1 MPTQSFFVA
10 DDKIP
15 ISQKKVSIQAEN
27 GLSYELGQQVNF
39 VIPAST
45 GFMMPSETYLRMD
58 VRVQTPA
65 GATKNPALMLD
76 PDLGANVLIRD
87 IRISSGGAQNI
98 LLEELQNVNVLSAL
112 KYDYETNDNLKKKR
126 AMTEGTVLASNV
138 AAPNNGTLEGGCY
151 NVDSNPYF
159 TKGSSTGNAST
170 VVDGDYQTVKAL
182 LTLPTGIFQNDRIFP
197 LTMTEGLRIEIIL
210 ESQNRVFRQLTN
222 TLSTNRIT
230 QNPYFG
236 SLNGSQTSPN
246 TWTHGTN
253 ASFFHLSRLNGMTS
267 LEACP
272 FTVGDEIFFINPE
285 QDADLANPYDSRQV
299 GTNASSTASLTVT
312 ITDIQFDTSG
322 DNSSTT
328 TAQTP
333 GGLAEPW
340 LGSVKIFFADK
351 VNNFTSGSDTTGGSA
366 AENINA
372 IDSNWAVCS
381 MGVESQTNYNP
392 TCSVDNVELIVQQ
405 VEMPPTYVSK
415 MNSMLQAG
423 GAMNYDFLS
432 YTNYKYSQLREDRVV
447 NIRLPIGNSRCKS
460 ILAIPTDAS
469 VYTAKEV
476 ISASGQYKV
485 NELSG
490 DCGTAAY
497 AQNYSTRPG
506 LVGIADKVSQYQFI
520 YDGKLNPNRKVPLNR
535 ISVNTGDD
543 FLLNQQNFVEQEKAL
558 HQANIDPLS
567 FQKCQE
573 NFFIGR
579 ALSLSNGV
587 YDARGKDFNL
597 QVEYQ
602 ESVGPTKP
610 HLWNCWVAH
619 LRRIVVRG
627 DSIALEV

>member
-58 VRVQTPA
+58 VRVQTPS

-76 PDLGANVLIRD
+76 TELGANVLIRD

-126 AMTEGTVLASNV
+126 AMTEGTVLDSHVGRGNQ
-138 AAPNNGTLEGGCY
+138 GTTEGGCH

-159 TKGSSTGNAST
+159 TKGTSTGNAST
-170 VVDGDYQTVKAL
+170 VVDGDYETVKCL
-182 LTLPTGIFQNDRIFP
+182 LTLPTGIFQNDKIFP
-197 LTMTEGLRIEIIL
+197 LQMTEGLRIEIIL
-210 ESQNRVFRQLTN
+210 ESANKVFRQLTN
-222 TLSTNRIT
+222 TLSTNRVT
-230 QNPYFG
+230 ENPFFG
-236 SLNGSQTSPN
+236 SLNGSAVAPDKWNNGSAVTS
-246 TWTHGTN
+246 
-253 ASFFHLSRLNGMTS
+253 FYLSRKNNMTS

-272 FTVGDEIFFINPE
+272 FTVGDEIFFLDPSVNACSVTTGDTRI
-285 QDADLANPYDSRQV
+285 V
-299 GTNASSTASLTVT
+299 GSNASSTAALTVT
-312 ITDIQFDTSG
+312 ITDIEFDVSGTNALTS
-322 DNSSTT
+322 TVE
-328 TAQTP
+328 TP
-333 GGLAEPW
+333 GGLAEPV
-340 LGSVKIFFADK
+340 LGQIKITCASTTNDW
-351 VNNFTSGSDTTGGSA
+351 TSSGNT
-366 AENINA
+366 NA
-372 IDSNWAVCS
+372 IDSDFAVCS

-392 TCSVDNVELIVQQ
+392 TCSVNNVELIVQQ
-405 VEMPPTYVSK
+405 VEMPSTYVSK
-415 MNSMLQAG
+415 MNSMLKAG

-432 YTNYKYSQLREDRVV
+432 YTNYKYSQLKDDRVV

-476 ISASGQYKV
+476 ISASGQYRV
-485 NELSG
+485 NQLLS
-490 DCGTAAY
+490 DVGTGGYSA
-497 AQNYSTRPG
+497 NYSTRPG
-506 LVGIADKVSQYQFI
+506 LVGIADHVSQYQFI

-543 FLLNQQNFVEQEKAL
+543 FLLNQQNFIEQEKAL
-558 HQANIDPLS
+558 HQAQIDPLS
-567 FQKCQE
+567 FRKCQE

-602 ESVGPTKP
+602 ESQGPSKP

>member
-27 GLSYELGQQVNF
+27 GLSYELGQQINF

-58 VRVQTPA
+58 VKVKSPV
-65 GATKNPALMLD
+65 GATKNVALMLD
-76 PDLGANVLIRD
+76 PDLGANVLIKD

-112 KYDYETNDNLKKKR
+112 KYDYETNDNLAKKR
-126 AMTEGTVLASNV
+126 AMTEGTILDSNI
-138 AAPNNGTLEGGCY
+138 ARPNNGTSEGGCY

-159 TKGSSTGNAST
+159 EKGTSTGDAAGL
-170 VVDGDYQTVKAL
+170 VDADYQTVKAL

-197 LTMTEGLRIEIIL
+197 LAMTEGLRIEIIL

-222 TLSTNRIT
+222 TLSTNRVT
-230 QNPYFG
+230 QNPFFG
-236 SLNGSQTSPN
+236 SINGSQTAPN
-246 TWTHGTN
+246 AWAHGVN
-253 ASFFHLSRLNGMTS
+253 ASFIHLSRMNGMTS

-272 FTVGDEIFFINPE
+272 FTVGDEIFFLKPT
-285 QDADLANPYDSRQV
+285 ASASAASPSDSRIV

-312 ITDIQFDTSG
+312 ITDIQFDVSG
-322 DNSSTT
+322 NSSQTS
-328 TAQTP
+328 TAETP
-333 GGLAEPW
+333 GGLAEHVY
-340 LGSVKIFFADK
+340 GSVKIFFADK
-351 VNNFTSGSDTTGGSA
+351 VNSFTSGSDATGGA
-366 AENINA
+366 AQENVNQ
-372 IDSNWAVCS
+372 IDNTWAVCS
-381 MGVESQTNYNP
+381 MGVESESSFNP

-432 YTNYKYSQLREDRVV
+432 YTNYKYSQLKDDRVV

-469 VYTAKEV
+469 VYTAKQV
-476 ISASGQYKV
+476 ISASGQYQV
-485 NELSG
+485 NELAS
-490 DCGTAAY
+490 DVGTAAY
-497 AQNYSTRPG
+497 AKNYSTRPG
-506 LVGIADKVSQYQFI
+506 LVGIADHVSQYQFI

-543 FLLNQQNFVEQEKAL
+543 FVLNQQNFVEQEKAL

-567 FQKCQE
+567 FRKCQE

-602 ESVGPTKP
+602 ESEGPSKP